1 MTRVAILVDDHDH
14 ARPLARAITDLDAGW
29 VIAHAP
35 DVSGLARMLAEI
47 IPDVVVTDLRVPGVA
62 SPVDCLD
69 RVRALW
75 HGPLVALT
83 GDGSAEAAHACI
95 RFAARLHLKPR
106 TPHEVVAALD
116 AIVTET
122 APAGAHTRRGDP

>member
-35 DVSGLARMLAEI
+35 DVSGLARMLAKI

-75 HGPLVALT
+75 SGPLVALT
-83 GDGSAEAAHACI
+83 GDGSAEAAHACV
-95 RFAARLHLKPR
+95 RFAAPLHLKPL
-106 TPHEVVAALD
+106 TPREVAAALD
-116 AIVTET
+116 SMMTT
-122 APAGAHTRRGDP
+122 APRVGAHPEG

>member
-1 MTRVAILVDDHDH
+1 MPRVAILVDDHDH

-29 VIAHAP
+29 LVTHAP
-35 DVSGLARMLAEI
+35 DVPGLATMLAGV
-47 IPDVVVTDLRVPGVA
+47 IPDVVITDLRVPGVA

-75 HGPLVALT
+75 SGPLVALT

-106 TPHEVVAALD
+106 TPREVVAVLD
-116 AIVTET
+116 AIVTEA
-122 APAGAHTRRGDP
+122 APRVGAHPEG